1 MKVLVIGGGGREHSL
16 VWKIAQSPLVKK
28 IYCAPGNPGIAR
40 LAENVPIAANHI
52 DALLKFAL
60 DHGIDL
66 TVVGP
71 EDPLV
76 AGIVDRFKEKGLK
89 IFGPTRAAARIEG
102 SKVFA
107 KNLMQRYGIP
117 TAGYA
122 VFTEAET
129 AGEYLTKQQHYP
141 VVLKAS
147 GLAAGKGV
155 IICQD
160 QTEAIRTIT
169 EIISGKIFGNAGD
182 QVVIEDFLSG
192 EEISIFVLTDGVSYR
207 LLSSAQ
213 DHKKVFDD
221 DLGKNTG
228 GMGAY
233 APAPLAD
240 TDLVQQV
247 EKTVI
252 QPTLQAMQKE
262 GCTYTGMLY
271 VGLIIT
277 PGGPQVLEF
286 NCRFGDPET
295 EVVLPLLQSDLVPLL
310 LATTDKTVDRETVD
324 LHSGYAVDVVL
335 ASGGYPD
342 IYEKGKMIKGL
353 ESVDPDILIFHAG
366 TVFRDNNYF
375 SSGGR
380 VLNIVATGMDF
391 MATRDHVYDNVQRI
405 WFENMHYRR
414 DIGYRAIKYFVPE

>member
-1 MKVLVIGGGGREHSL
+1 MKVLVIGGGGREHTL

-28 IYCAPGNPGIAR
+28 IFCAPGNPGIAQ

-66 TVVGP
+66 TIVGP

-76 AGIVDRFKEKGLK
+76 SGIVDRFREKGLK

-107 KNLMQRYGIP
+107 KNLMQRYSIP
-117 TAGYA
+117 SARYA
-122 VFTEAET
+122 VFTDPET
-129 AGEYLTKQQHYP
+129 AGEYLTGQQHYP
-141 VVLKAS
+141 VVIKAS

-192 EEISIFVLTDGVSYR
+192 EEVSIFVLTDGVSYK

-221 DLGKNTG
+221 DQGKNTG

-240 TDLVQQV
+240 AALLRQV
-247 EKTVI
+247 EQTI
-252 QPTLQAMQKE
+252 IRPTLRAMQKE

-277 PGGPQVLEF
+277 PEGPQVLEY

-295 EVVLPLLQSDLVPLL
+295 EVVLPLLKSDLVPLL
-310 LATTDKTVDRETVD
+310 LATTDSTLNQQEVE
-324 LHSGYAVDVVL
+324 LNSGYALDVVL

-353 ESVDPDILIFHAG
+353 EAVDPDIFIFHAG
-366 TVFRDNNYF
+366 TTFRDNHYF
-375 SSGGR
+375 TSGGR
-380 VLNIVATGMDF
+380 VLNIVASGVDF
-391 MATRDHVYDNVQRI
+391 MTTRNRVYDNVQRI

-414 DIGYRAIKYFVPE
+414 DIGYRAIKYLAQE

>member
-1 MKVLVIGGGGREHSL
+1 MKVLVIGGGGREHTL

-60 DHGIDL
+60 DQGIDL
-66 TVVGP
+66 TIVGP

-76 AGIVDRFKEKGLK
+76 GGIVDRFKEKGLR

-107 KNLMQRYGIP
+107 KNLMQRYSIP

-122 VFTEAET
+122 VFTDPET
-129 AGEYLTKQQHYP
+129 AGDYLARQQHYP
-141 VVLKAS
+141 VVIKAS

-160 QTEAIRTIT
+160 QSEAIRTIT
-169 EIISGKIFGNAGD
+169 EIISGRIFGNAGD

-192 EEISIFVLTDGVSYR
+192 EEVSIFVLTDGVSYQ

-213 DHKKVFDD
+213 DHKKVYDD
-221 DLGKNTG
+221 DQGKNTG

-240 TDLVQQV
+240 AALLQQV
-247 EKTVI
+247 EQTII
-252 QPTLQAMQKE
+252 QPTLRAMQKE

-277 PGGPQVLEF
+277 ADGPQVLEY

-295 EVVLPLLQSDLVPLL
+295 EVVLPLLKSDLVPLL
-310 LATTDKTVDRETVD
+310 LATTNNTMNQQKVE
-324 LHSGYAVDVVL
+324 LHSGYALDVVL

-353 ESVDPDILIFHAG
+353 EAVDPDIYVFHGG
-366 TVFRDNNYF
+366 TTFRDNHYF
-375 SSGGR
+375 TSGGR
-380 VLNIVATGMDF
+380 VLNVVANGVDF
-391 MATRDHVYDNVQRI
+391 MITRDRVYDNVQRI
-405 WFENMHYRR
+405 WFENMHYRK
-414 DIGYRAIKYFVPE
+414 DIGYRAIKYLTQE